1 VPGDG
6 WSGPV
11 EYAGSKGLT
20 SHVAKTVTYSIVCT
34 EVEGQLRAQTQVTY
48 TAVAAIAPS
57 IPTPAVTLTASAA
70 NETVGSQVTLTW
82 NSQNA
87 SECTGSGGGS
97 SDGWSGTLALSGKM
111 AVTESNAGSFTYDIT
126 CTGAPP
132 AATAQAKVEFTAR
145 VDRRAIP

>member
-1 VPGDG
+1 MPGRSGRTWSTDSSNCTASGGVPGDG

-70 NETVGSQVTLTW
+70 NETVGSQVTLT
-82 NSQNA
+82 
-87 SECTGSGGGS
+87 
-97 SDGWSGTLALSGKM
+97 
-111 AVTESNAGSFTYDIT
+111 
-126 CTGAPP
+126 
-132 AATAQAKVEFTAR
+132 
-145 VDRRAIP
+145 